1 MLRFATVTL
10 DTAKAGSAVAHS
22 RAAYEA
28 NEGAFAEAWGKEKF
42 PELAD
47 IFTKV
52 AHLDL
57 EAWGVSIEA
66 DS

>member
-1 MLRFATVTL
+1 MHGCASEFRKPAEY
-10 DTAKAGSAVAHS
+10 
-22 RAAYEA
+22 AYEA

-52 AHLDL
+52 AHL